1 MQNIIEQLNQY
12 YNYEEFEK
20 FINANGILSTAA
32 GVIIAYAAWDLIKSL
47 VGDIVLPGFYFLC
60 IHPFIQKD
68 IVSLIFAPIEKID
81 IPNFTKNLVSFI
93 AVLII
98 TFVTINY
105 ISKAWIHTERAKAGT
120 TQFTEKPAQVH
131 EQPTIEQTR
140 PRPQPATQYESSYAA
155 GIIPTNLS
163 R

>member
-12 YNYEEFEK
+12 YNYEDFEN
-20 FINANGILSTAA
+20 FINTNGILSTAA

-60 IHPFIQKD
+60 IHPFIEKE
-68 IVSLIFAPIEKID
+68 IVSLVFAPIEKID

-93 AVLII
+93 AMFII

-105 ISKAWIHTERAKAGT
+105 ISKAWIHTEQAKVGT
-120 TQFTEKPAQVH
+120 TQFTEKRETH
-131 EQPTIEQTR
+131 KIEQT
-140 PRPQPATQYESSYAA
+140 RPQPATQYESSYAA
-155 GIIPTNLS
+155 GIIHSNLS